1 MYSRPWSGNQNER
14 DHLEDL
20 RTNVRIILKWI
31 LTDYEESASSAFTRT
46 RVKKKCV
53 CCDYGNENSSFIKV

>member
-14 DHLEDL
+14 DYLEDL

-31 LTDYEESASSAFTRT
+31 LTDYVESASSAFKRT
-46 RVKKKCV
+46 RVKKMRLL
-53 CCDYGNENSSFIKV
+53 